1 MTTTWN
7 ASHRRDLAVGCDKLH
22 GRRTEPTRVALDMS
36 GNSVIGLPSMNH
48 AFCSTSAL

>member
-7 ASHRRDLAVGCDKLH
+7 ASHRRDLAVGCDKSH
-22 GRRTEPTRVALDMS
+22 DRRTEPTLVALDMS
-36 GNSVIGLPSMNH
+36 ANSIIGLPSTGH